1 MGARGR
7 FFMALLGGA
16 SLLSACSRGGPGPSS
31 TGPLASG
38 EVARVGSETLSAA
51 LVADV
56 ARAQGL
62 NVRAAATEL
71 VDDALTAG
79 VARSLGM
86 EEQPGVRFACTTAL
100 ARRVIREVAASASNL
115 GPPTDDELS
124 ALTVVHAIVL
134 RVGSAS
140 DEARLGLALA
150 IRQAV
155 LGSTSPDDFV
165 GRAAAVPH
173 AGMMV
178 KIERVPNFGA
188 DGAMPGG
195 GGVDASFVAAAF
207 ALQST
212 HDVSPVIET
221 PFGWHVMRLIERV
234 APPPGAI
241 EERRHD
247 LAAAVLSMRARGALD
262 ALLRDR
268 RRKTEVSVAPEAV
281 ALTAMLT
288 ASQP

>member
-1 MGARGR
+1 
-7 FFMALLGGA
+7 MALLSGA
-16 SLLSACSRGGPGPSS
+16 ILLSACSRGGLGPSA

-38 EVARVGSETLSAA
+38 EVARVGSETLSAS

-62 NVRAAATEL
+62 NARAAATEL

-86 EEQPGVRFACTTAL
+86 AEQPGIRFACTTAL
-100 ARRVIREVAASASNL
+100 ARKVLRELAASARNL
-115 GPPTDDELS
+115 GPPTDNEVS

-155 LGSTSPDDFV
+155 RGSTSPEDFV
-165 GRAAAVPH
+165 ARAAAVPH

-188 DGAMPGG
+188 DGAMLGG

-212 HDVSPVIET
+212 NDISPVIES
-221 PFGWHVMRLIERV
+221 PFGWHVMRLVERV
-234 APPPGAI
+234 APPPGSI

-247 LAAAVLSMRARGALD
+247 LADAVLSMRARGALD

-268 RRKTEVSVAPEAV
+268 RQKTEVSVAPEAV
-281 ALTAMLT
+281 ALTAMFT
-288 ASQP
+288 SQP